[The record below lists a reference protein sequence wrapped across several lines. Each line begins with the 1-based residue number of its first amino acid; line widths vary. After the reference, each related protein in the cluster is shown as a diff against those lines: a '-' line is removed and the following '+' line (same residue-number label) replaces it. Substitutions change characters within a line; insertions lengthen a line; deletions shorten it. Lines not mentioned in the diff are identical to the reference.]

1 MIFLKVL
8 GILGSHKSNGVTRM
22 MLDAVLNGVEDSN
35 EVELLNLNDYQI
47 KPRIPGEDNPTL
59 DLIIEKLKAAD
70 VWVLA
75 APTYWGGLSGEI
87 GRASCRE
94 RV

>member
-22 MLDAVLNGVEDSN
+22 MLDAVLNGVEASN

-47 KPRIPGEDNPTL
+47 KRKHTI
-59 DLIIEKLKAAD
+59 
-70 VWVLA
+70 V
-75 APTYWGGLSGEI
+75 
-87 GRASCRE
+87 
-94 RV
+94 

>member
-1 MIFLKVL
+1 MKVL

-22 MLDAVLNGVEDSN
+22 MLDAVLNGVEASN

-47 KPRIPGEDNPTL
+47 KPRVPGEDNPTL

-70 VWVLA
+70 V
-75 APTYWGGLSGEI
+75 
-87 GRASCRE
+87 
-94 RV
+94 